1 MIRVFLVC
9 DEVAFCEKLRAF
21 FNSQDDFQVCGKTAQ
36 STAAIQKANKLLPDL
51 AVLVVDG
58 VHNLKIADDFKRLM
72 PHLPLFLMT
81 TVPSVEIEK
90 KALAHGVDVVFSV
103 EDDFATLALNAR
115 EVCPEKQV
123 ANDVSSC
130 VVAAAHIRFS

>member
-1 MIRVFLVC
+1 M
-9 DEVAFCEKLRAF
+9 
-21 FNSQDDFQVCGKTAQ
+21 
-36 STAAIQKANKLLPDL
+36 LPDL

-58 VHNLKIADDFKRLM
+58 VHNLKIADDFKRSM
-72 PHLPLFLMT
+72 PYLPFFLMT
-81 TVPSVEIEK
+81 TTPSVEIEK
-90 KALAHGVDVVFSV
+90 KALAHGVDAVFSV

-130 VVAAAHIRFS
+130 VVAAAHIHVS